1 MIIWHCRY
9 KSRPII
15 NPKLMELETAKEILA
30 EIFHTRPSD
39 IEDMIQSRLLE
50 ERSCSADQTRLIG
63 EELWS
68 TTFCLGKS
76 WAGA

>member
-1 MIIWHCRY
+1 MIVWHSRC

-30 EIFHTRPSD
+30 EIFHTRSSD
-39 IEDMIQSRLLE
+39 TEDMIQSRLE
-50 ERSCSADQTRLIG
+50 ERSCSADQMHLSG

-68 TTFCLGKS
+68 TTFCLASSYGQEF
-76 WAGA
+76 